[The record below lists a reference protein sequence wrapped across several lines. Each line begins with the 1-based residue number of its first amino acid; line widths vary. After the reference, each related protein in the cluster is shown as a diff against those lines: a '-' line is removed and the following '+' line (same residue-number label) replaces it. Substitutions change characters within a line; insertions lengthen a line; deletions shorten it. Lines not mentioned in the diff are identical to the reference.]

1 MTRITIPAYSTD
13 SRGNRLQTWAARNVG
28 ATGRVRLYVAAPAAV
43 GQQLRS
49 CLTAQGAR
57 TLPVPPE
64 LEPEY
69 TDCFEMDG
77 PLPSELEMLLALL
90 GEVLTLEVAS
100 EVDAAFALD
109 FYKVPPTEQ
118 APDVWTN
125 TAAGAL
131 VSQAKHQG
139 DPKVQETAQ
148 REISRRLGDVVKRH
162 PWLRTVDAVVSI
174 PGSKTR
180 YWSPG
185 ERIALKLA
193 NELDVPMVRTT
204 GRHAERPQAK
214 ARGEEDYEAPEDLDM
229 LTEFTVDLTPRQKSV
244 IVVDDVYRTG
254 TTMRG
259 VAAAARRGG
268 AETVY
273 GLVCARTLRNR

>member
-1 MTRITIPAYSTD
+1 
-13 SRGNRLQTWAARNVG
+13 
-28 ATGRVRLYVAAPAAV
+28 
-43 GQQLRS
+43 
-49 CLTAQGAR
+49 
-57 TLPVPPE
+57 LPVPPE

-77 PLPSELEMLLALL
+77 PLPSELETLMTVL

-109 FYKVPPTEQ
+109 FYKVPPTDD

-125 TAAGAL
+125 TAAGDL
-131 VSQAKHQG
+131 VSRAKHRG
-139 DPKVQETAQ
+139 DTKVNETAQ
-148 REISRRLGDVVKRH
+148 RDIARRLADVVKRH

-185 ERIALKLA
+185 ERIAVKLA
-193 NELDVPMVRTT
+193 KELGLPMVRTT
-204 GRHAERPQAK
+204 GKHTERPQAK
-214 ARGEEDYEAPEDLDM
+214 ARGEEDYEAPADLDM
-229 LTEFTVDLTPRQKSV
+229 LSEFIVDLTPQQKSV